1 MSSNTLRVQILER
14 AFAIME
20 EVILNKLCDQ
30 EDETRAKIEEDIKLR
45 LRYAEDD
52 LEKSAVQEAY
62 KKLCGLSFE
71 ELLQLKDLLQ
81 DNLDDEEEVQD
92 DEDVSEL
99 FKNFIA
105 CKEEDTFS
113 YQDIDGQE
121 KTYVMKAR
129 TCLKDGYYALLF
141 PLHRLPNGEI
151 PISRYYKFVFADE
164 ENPDHLELVTDENK
178 LIQLESIFDDLN

>member
-14 AFAIME
+14 AFTIME
-20 EVILNKLCDQ
+20 EVILNRLCDQ
-30 EDETRAKIEEDIKLR
+30 EDETRRKIEEDINLR
-45 LRYAEDD
+45 LRYAEDN
-52 LEKSAVQEAY
+52 LEKTAVQEAH
-62 KKLCGLSFE
+62 KKLCDLSFE
-71 ELLQLKDLLQ
+71 ELIEIKELLIN
-81 DNLDDEEEVQD
+81 NLEDEEVEE

-105 CKEEDTFS
+105 CKEDDSFS
-113 YQDIDGQE
+113 YRDIDGQE

-141 PLHRLPNGEI
+141 PLHKLSNGEI
-151 PISRYYKFVFADE
+151 PFSRYYKFVFGDD

-178 LIQLESIFDDLN
+178 LIELESIFDDLN